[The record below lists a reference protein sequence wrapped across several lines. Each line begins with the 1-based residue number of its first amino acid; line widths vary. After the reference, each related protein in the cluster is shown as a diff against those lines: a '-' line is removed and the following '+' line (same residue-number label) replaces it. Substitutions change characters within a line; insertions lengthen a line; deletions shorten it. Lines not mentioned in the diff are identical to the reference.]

1 MSTATWRWR
10 NPGATLLHM
19 RTMEGEQGHTRS
31 HGCDLCVGWT
41 TERVCT
47 PRPSGAGSISPSA
60 QADGL
65 NLLGYLFF
73 LHEKEKV
80 TYQTPEE
87 IRIVEGEGR
96 GQGRANPLHG
106 WREVESPQKKDF

>member
-1 MSTATWRWR
+1 
-10 NPGATLLHM
+10 M

-31 HGCDLCVGWT
+31 HGCDLCVGWA

-60 QADGL
+60 KADGL

-73 LHEKEKV
+73 LDTEDVSRQLEPKCS
-80 TYQTPEE
+80 PP
-87 IRIVEGEGR
+87 
-96 GQGRANPLHG
+96 RAG
-106 WREVESPQKKDF
+106 GGCD